1 MSSTVLSDLGL
12 KLEQQ
17 VRELPSIALRRQLSR
32 FSWDKPTIG
41 AVLGRDA
48 RDSGC
53 GCSVSGR
60 CGSTHIATKRGTAPD
75 TACFSDALIDVVTVA
90 VSRIMRASERICHT
104 VSSAP
109 QRPHIAPSHEFA
121 GGALSQ
127 VL

>member
-1 MSSTVLSDLGL
+1 VSSTVLSDLGL

-17 VRELPSIALRRQLSR
+17 VREYALNRLAAPIVPFFLGQQLL
-32 FSWDKPTIG
+32 TIG

-75 TACFSDALIDVVTVA
+75 TACFSDALMT
-90 VSRIMRASERICHT
+90 S
-104 VSSAP
+104 
-109 QRPHIAPSHEFA
+109 
-121 GGALSQ
+121 
-127 VL
+127 